1 LQIRAAGVTLPSGFF
16 FAIHEGLSRMLDDA
30 QRREFYKSH
39 RERDATGYKKKH
51 RRQYDLEFA
60 ALTGAAPSMSVLEI
74 GCGSGLFLRYLEDRG
89 YAEIVG
95 LDMDEH
101 LVEALADLERAEI
114 HLDDVAKLLDG
125 PLAGRRF
132 DRIVMLDVAEHIE
145 ISALTAL
152 LQRLKD
158 FLKPGGKLM
167 LRVPNVES
175 PWGLRMFFGTFDH
188 VTPLGPGR
196 IRELAMLTGW
206 HCERIAPQE
215 PGRAFRRVKERLVNG
230 MLAGLLSYHPEIW
243 TANLLAVWHLPED

>member
-1 LQIRAAGVTLPSGFF
+1 
-16 FAIHEGLSRMLDDA
+16 MLDDA

-39 RERDATGYKKKH
+39 RDRGATGYKTKH
-51 RRQYDLEFA
+51 RRQYDREFA
-60 ALTGAAPSMSVLEI
+60 ALTGADPAMSVLEI
-74 GCGSGLFLRYLEDRG
+74 GSGSGLFLRYLEDRG

-101 LVEALADLERAEI
+101 LAEALSDLTRAEI
-114 HLDDVAKLLDG
+114 HLDDVAALLAG

-145 ISALTAL
+145 IGALTAL
-152 LQRLKD
+152 LERLKD
-158 FLKPGGKLM
+158 FLKPGGRLM

-206 HCERIAPQE
+206 KCEKVAPQE
-215 PGRAFRRVKERLVNG
+215 PGRAFRRFKERLANG
-230 MLAGLLSYHPEIW
+230 LLAGLLSYHPEIW
-243 TANLLAVWHLPED
+243 TANLLAVWRLPED